1 MRFSRF
7 GDNPHKDDPA
17 HLAMHESISFS
28 VVSKKVE
35 KIMRISNLRFKKN
48 SLASS
53 VYKQHA
59 RIGRMMLKNQD
70 DLENFVKSDKLKR
83 RLERVRLLTK
93 KVREL
98 EKEIEQAK

>member
-1 MRFSRF
+1 MVKKENFENFKERA
-7 GDNPHKDDPA
+7 NH
-17 HLAMHESISFS
+17 SFS